1 MLWVRLIFE
10 SFSSAGNSL
19 RANKLRTFLSLLGI
33 TIGIFAIISVF
44 TVIDSLENYIRQ
56 NLNTL
61 GNNMV
66 FIQKW
71 PWTPPEGET
80 EYPWWKYLNR
90 PVPKKE
96 DADWLARQSALSEH
110 VVFFVSFNRTVQY
123 GNASAENI
131 PVMASTYDLMDAWS
145 VDIEHGR
152 YFTESEMRSG
162 VAQVVVGSDLVDRLF
177 DGKNPVGE
185 ELKIQGHR
193 FFVIG
198 TYKRK
203 GADMFG
209 TSMDKMIHIPI
220 NYAEQMIDF
229 RHRDMGQTINAKARS
244 GTDSARFLAEL
255 EGIMRT
261 IHRLKPMEE
270 NDFALNEVSVISTR
284 FDAFFKVFNLAGTI
298 IGGFSILVGGFGIAN
313 IMFVSVK
320 ERTRIIG
327 IQKSLGAKRY
337 FILLE
342 YIFEAVI
349 LSLLGGMVGLLLVFA
364 GTGIVGA
371 FSDMTLILTPGN
383 TVLGLLVS
391 GLIGLISGFVPALTA
406 ARLDPV
412 SAINTV

>member
-71 PWTPPEGET
+71 PWTPPEGEN

-90 PVPKKE
+90 PIPKKE
-96 DADWLARQSALSEH
+96 DADWLARQSTLSDH

-123 GNASAENI
+123 GNVSAENV

-229 RHRDMGQTINAKARS
+229 SRRDMGQTINVKARP
-244 GTDSARFLAEL
+244 GTDSARFLEEL

-406 ARLDPV
+406 ARLNPV